1 MTAAQALLLDVGV
14 VLFKSAWECA
24 DDFEDARGLARGTIP
39 GRGPLN
45 PAIPDPGWARY
56 QADEIT
62 ERDYWMAYAQAAVD
76 NGVDISGFDGFM
88 QAIFREPG
96 VESIRPEAL
105 ALMAECTAAGRAL
118 GILSNELMSF
128 QGRDWVEAQ
137 DWYADF
143 AVVID
148 ASELGVRKPDPRPY
162 EAALEALQLPADQVV
177 FIDDNPTYVE
187 AGRATGMRSIWLD
200 VLDPG
205 AAFEA
210 AAVELGLR

>member
-1 MTAAQALLLDVGV
+1 QA
-14 VLFKSAWECA
+14 
-24 DDFEDARGLARGTIP
+24 
-39 GRGPLN
+39 N
-45 PAIPDPGWARY
+45 
-56 QADEIT
+56 EIT
-62 ERDYWMAYAQAAVD
+62 ERDYWLAYAQAAVD

-88 QAIFREPG
+88 QAIFRDPG

-105 ALMAECTAAGRAL
+105 ALMAECKLAGRTL

-143 AVVID
+143 AVIID

-162 EAALEALQLPADQVV
+162 AAALESLGMTADEVV

-187 AGRATGMRSIWLD
+187 AGQRAGMRSIWLD
-200 VLDPG
+200 VLNPA
-205 AAFEA
+205 AAFEV

>member
-24 DDFEDARGLARGTIP
+24 DDFEDARGLPRGTIP
-39 GRGPLN
+39 GRGPLDMT
-45 PAIPDPGWARY
+45 IPDPAWARY

-62 ERDYWMAYAQAAVD
+62 ERDYWMAYAKAAVD
-76 NGVDISGFDGFM
+76 NGVDITGYDSFM

-96 VESIRPEAL
+96 VDGLWSEAL
-105 ALMAECTAAGRAL
+105 ALMAECKLAGRTL

-143 AVVID
+143 AVIID
-148 ASELGVRKPDPRPY
+148 STELGVRKPDPRPY
-162 EAALEALQLPADQVV
+162 EAALEALGMPADAVV

-187 AGRATGMRSIWLD
+187 AGRRAGMRSVWLD
-200 VLDPG
+200 VLDPA

-210 AAVELGLR
+210 AAIELGLR

>member
-24 DDFEDARGLARGTIP
+24 DDFEDARGLPRGTIP
-39 GRGPLN
+39 GRGPL
-45 PAIPDPGWARY
+45 DPTMADLAWARY

-62 ERDYWMAYAQAAVD
+62 ERDYWLAYAQAAVD

-88 QAIFREPG
+88 QAIFRDPG

-105 ALMAECTAAGRAL
+105 ALMAECKLAGRTL

-143 AVVID
+143 AVIID

-162 EAALEALQLPADQVV
+162 AAALESLGMTADEVV

-187 AGRATGMRSIWLD
+187 AGQRAGMRSIWLD
-200 VLDPG
+200 VLNPA
-205 AAFEA
+205 AAFEV

>member
-1 MTAAQALLLDVGV
+1 MTTAQALLLDVGV

-24 DDFEDARGLARGTIP
+24 DAFEDARGLPRGTIV
-39 GRGPLN
+39 GRGPLD
-45 PAIPDPGWARY
+45 PDTPDPLWARY

-76 NGVDISGFDGFM
+76 NGVDINGYDSFM

-96 VESIRPEAL
+96 VDGLRPEAL
-105 ALMAECTAAGRAL
+105 ALMAECTAAGRTL

-143 AVVID
+143 AIVVD
-148 ASELGVRKPDPRPY
+148 ATELGVRKPDPRPY
-162 EAALEALQLPADQVV
+162 EAALAALGLPADEVV
-177 FIDDNPTYVE
+177 FIDDNPTYVSAGLE
-187 AGRATGMRSIWLD
+187 AGMRSMWLD
-200 VLDPG
+200 VLNPA
-205 AAFEA
+205 AAFEQ